1 MYLIH
6 NVGSNNTHKSHLYRK
21 EIHKTSSWF
30 CFLDGSSLK
39 KTWKKVEIGGP
50 NLTQQP
56 YLCILFSNLEAC
68 CSMELYVWIWLQ
80 AIWMTFVNWYVLK
93 SSYNIPPSSIP
104 YLIFSDLQTLDNMI
118 NTNVLTFD
126 KKPFVKEA
134 ILKKH
139 RHQYEGEKHK
149 DHSHHSNMSK
159 LPLIR
164 SLAEIGRSHSS
175 SKSE

>member
-1 MYLIH
+1 
-6 NVGSNNTHKSHLYRK
+6 
-21 EIHKTSSWF
+21 
-30 CFLDGSSLK
+30 
-39 KTWKKVEIGGP
+39 
-50 NLTQQP
+50 
-56 YLCILFSNLEAC
+56 
-68 CSMELYVWIWLQ
+68 MELYVWIWLQ

-104 YLIFSDLQTLDNMI
+104 YLIFSYLQTLDNMI

-175 SKSE
+175 SKSEWFGTYFFGNCIFTFYKCLTKISPTLEESAKVLSKILYKLIVL

>member
-1 MYLIH
+1 
-6 NVGSNNTHKSHLYRK
+6 
-21 EIHKTSSWF
+21 
-30 CFLDGSSLK
+30 
-39 KTWKKVEIGGP
+39 
-50 NLTQQP
+50 
-56 YLCILFSNLEAC
+56 
-68 CSMELYVWIWLQ
+68 MELYVWIWLQ

-175 SKSE
+175 SKSEWFTYFGNCILPFYIFNCITKISPTMEESAKVVKFFTNWRFFQKQRTLVMHSV